1 MLAVAEHALQTRD
14 AVEGF
19 IDSLNRVSPAAERR
33 IRGWGSSGFDSMRVA
48 TVARSDPG
56 ALGEAHFLVEA
67 RSSFGLDV
75 HTLDERVAPSALS
88 VCLPLAGSMRM
99 RLHGGEVVAQ
109 AGGGLIIDPAEVEL
123 TQVAAGTHFLEFN
136 LPKGMLLRL
145 GAELRPGA
153 INGAPRFA
161 PTLAPGLSQRLLFIA
176 VQAAGSLQPAA
187 GGPARPILFQ
197 RWMELLALTLL
208 DEQAQQVPPG
218 RAASGAQRAGP
229 AGSGGASPAAL
240 RRALDF
246 IDAHADQPL
255 LLADIA
261 DAACVSA
268 SSLLR
273 LFHSQ
278 LDQTPVAVLRQVR
291 LDKARI
297 ELGRG
302 DGGTV
307 REVARRWGFQ
317 NASKFSQAYLRRF
330 GELPSGTR
338 GQRDLPAAR
347 DVGNRRVGN
356 A

>member
-1 MLAVAEHALQTRD
+1 MLATAEHALQTRD

-19 IDSLNRVSPAAERR
+19 IESLNRISPAAERR
-33 IRGWGSSGFDSMRVA
+33 VRGWGSSGFDSMRVA
-48 TVARSDPG
+48 TVARAEPG
-56 ALGEAHFLVEA
+56 APGEASFLVEA
-67 RSSFGLDV
+67 MTSFGLDV
-75 HTLDERVAPSALS
+75 RTLDERAAPSALS

-109 AGGGLIIDPAEVEL
+109 AGGGLIIDPADVEL
-123 TQVAAGTHFLEFN
+123 TQVAAGTHFLEFD
-136 LPKGMLLRL
+136 LPKAVLLRL

-153 INGAPRFA
+153 INGAPRFT
-161 PTLAPGLSQRLLFIA
+161 PTLAPGLSQRLLFMA
-176 VQAAGSLQPAA
+176 LQAARTLQPGAD
-187 GGPARPILFQ
+187 GQPQPVLFQ
-197 RWMELLALTLL
+197 RWMELLVLTLL
-208 DEQAQQVPPG
+208 DEQPRHALSG
-218 RAASGAQRAGP
+218 RAPSGAAAKGWAGH
-229 AGSGGASPAAL
+229 GSASPAAL

-246 IDAHADQPL
+246 IDAHASQPL

-261 DAACVSA
+261 SAACVSA

-273 LFHSQ
+273 LFSSQ

-291 LDKARI
+291 LDKARV

-302 DGGTV
+302 DAGTV

-338 GQRDLPAAR
+338 GQRDAPAAR
-347 DVGNRRVGN
+347 DAARRRIGS